1 MYWYFYLHCFNY
13 FSIYESEGEFFAL
26 DGVEVFSCST
36 LFLAFIIFYFMK
48 NKNVE
53 LRKNKWKILNTVNEN
68 SFFIYALH
76 CLILELLLHFG
87 ISLDLFN
94 YLGLGTILYTLCIII
109 FLIIIKKFIVDK
121 IYFIKR
127 FCEW

>member
-1 MYWYFYLHCFNY
+1 M
-13 FSIYESEGEFFAL
+13 
-26 DGVEVFSCST
+26 
-36 LFLAFIIFYFMK
+36 
-48 NKNVE
+48 
-53 LRKNKWKILNTVNEN
+53 NTVNEN

-94 YLGLGTILYTLCIII
+94 YLDLGTILYTLCIII